1 MKQKAVQRYEEFQA
15 SQYTPYQY
23 KEHPISK
30 RCHPKHRKR
39 NSGKR
44 VYLYS
49 LCGRSSQSCTRKFT
63 CRRSW
68 ISAVVQTFHRLSHFR
83 RCAHCAPAR
92 KDSYSFVGAAPCGR
106 PRADEDIGPYADNFN
121 LGVGAGVPT
130 RPSAPFSVFRRGAQ
144 RAPAVY
150 RPVLRFGNLGALYLV
165 EAPDSSIEQSGSDN
179 G

>member
-1 MKQKAVQRYEEFQA
+1 MEFPQGG
-15 SQYTPYQY
+15 T
-23 KEHPISK
+23 HPRK
-30 RCHPKHRKR
+30 RCV
-39 NSGKR
+39 S
-44 VYLYS
+44 
-49 LCGRSSQSCTRKFT
+49 
-63 CRRSW
+63 
-68 ISAVVQTFHRLSHFR
+68 
-83 RCAHCAPAR
+83 
-92 KDSYSFVGAAPCGR
+92 VGAAYGR

-179 G
+179 D

>member
-1 MKQKAVQRYEEFQA
+1 MKR
-15 SQYTPYQY
+15 
-23 KEHPISK
+23 
-30 RCHPKHRKR
+30 PKGGLGPLCGIPPGGTLPRKR
-39 NSGKR
+39 FVS
-44 VYLYS
+44 
-49 LCGRSSQSCTRKFT
+49 
-63 CRRSW
+63 
-68 ISAVVQTFHRLSHFR
+68 
-83 RCAHCAPAR
+83 
-92 KDSYSFVGAAPCGR
+92 VGAACGR

-179 G
+179 D

>member
-1 MKQKAVQRYEEFQA
+1 MLGANTKQKAVQRYEEFQA
-15 SQYTPYQY
+15 SQHTSYQY

-30 RCHPKHRKR
+30 RYYPKHRER

-44 VYLYS
+44 VHLYS
-49 LCGRSSQSCTRKFT
+49 LCGGSSQSCTRKFT

-106 PRADEDIGPYADNFN
+106 PPVRFS
-121 LGVGAGVPT
+121 T
-130 RPSAPFSVFRRGAQ
+130 RPVGPGDPYPLCPFGASPPDRGSRPH
-144 RAPAVY
+144 RAADY
-150 RPVLRFGNLGALYLV
+150 RPQCMLHHLGADYLV
-165 EAPDSSIEQSGSDN
+165 EAAVSITEQNGSDKV
-179 G
+179 